1 MLGGIVNKIT
11 SGVSSA
17 VNGAVS
23 TVSNA
28 VKSVPGV
35 SQAASAVSGVKN
47 QVSQAAGSVLGKSS
61 SGTIKNPVEV
71 NAASTVTASASA
83 AAGGVMATVGAQA
96 ARGLTPAGQ
105 VAGEMSRYNYE
116 FYLNDQKSNQ
126 ETESSQSGNCC
137 DLAEVTVEK
146 FKEKGINAELRFGNV
161 KTESYDGGH
170 YWVRYKDESGQ
181 WQRFDPTAAAENHS
195 ADSGFTG
202 LNGTYSGERAAQL

>member
-17 VNGAVS
+17 VSGAVS

-35 SQAASAVSGVKN
+35 SQAASAVTGVKN

-71 NAASTVTASASA
+71 NAASTVTASATA

-96 ARGLTPAGQ
+96 ARNLTPAGQ
-105 VAGEMSRYNYE
+105 VAGEMSTYNYK
-116 FYLNDQKSNQ
+116 FYNDDKQTDK
-126 ETESSQSGNCC
+126 ETEDSKTGNCC
-137 DLAEVTVEK
+137 DLAQVTEK
-146 FKEKGINAELRFGNV
+146 KFEEKGIEAEVRFGNV

-202 LNGTYSGERAAQL
+202 LNGTYSGERPAQL